1 MCDRDELREI
11 NIKLDHIMFVQCEIF
26 AMIKSN
32 DIIDNKLDKCIQML
46 NKINSSNIPQNSSN
60 IPQNFTKKNDT
71 PISINKSS
79 SNLEKKDNDK
89 FPIKLSLQDQL
100 IKEFKEKKFKLKPI
114 NT

>member
-32 DIIDNKLDKCIQML
+32 DILDSKIDKCIQIL
-46 NKINSSNIPQNSSN
+46 NKINSSNMPKQ
-60 IPQNFTKKNDT
+60 FTKNDN
-71 PISINKSS
+71 PISVPKSFS
-79 SNLEKKDNDK
+79 KVEKKDNK
-89 FPIKLSLQDQL
+89 LPIKLSLQDQL

-114 NT
+114 ENSKKKLI